1 MVVGGAATILL
12 ALRRFLQARAQ
23 INRDVYRTGM
33 GVLLALSLLSVGA
46 AVTLAVDIGLSSQS
60 F

>member
-23 INRDVYRTGM
+23 INRDVYRAGI